1 MKIIFLI
8 LFNFFLLTNNLIAD
22 NPLEKKIISAKSFIE
37 MKFDL
42 FFTKNKNRL
51 VTVRQMP
58 TMIVYQNID
67 VRSKFNDQEELI
79 INVKATMDKGRY
91 KKKKYLPKNSDCNS
105 LRNKWLT
112 GLTGYSFFS
121 HKRNYKVSEDDLE
134 QVLKDEIYDIDELT
148 DKEVSDLIEKTKIEI
163 EILHPNKLN
172 SISCAGKLTQITLD

>member
-1 MKIIFLI
+1 MKLFFLI
-8 LFNFFLLTNNLIAD
+8 VLNFFLLTNNLIAD
-22 NPLEKKIISAKSFIE
+22 NPLEKKIISAKNFIE

-42 FFTKNKNRL
+42 FFIKNKNRL
-51 VTVRQMP
+51 ITLRKMP
-58 TMIVYQNID
+58 SMIVYQN
-67 VRSKFNDQEELI
+67 VNAKSKFNDQDELI
-79 INVKATMDKGRY
+79 INVKATMDKSRY
-91 KKKKYLPKNSDCNS
+91 KKKKYFPKNSDCNS

-112 GLTGYSFFS
+112 GLTGYSFFT

-148 DKEVSDLIEKTKIEI
+148 NKEVSDLIEKTKIKI

>member
-8 LFNFFLLTNNLIAD
+8 LLNFFLLTNNLIAD

-42 FFTKNKNRL
+42 FFLKTKNRL
-51 VTVRQMP
+51 VSLRAMP

-67 VRSKFNDQEELI
+67 VKTKFNKQDEIMIQ
-79 INVKATMDKGRY
+79 VKATMDKGRY
-91 KKKKYLPKNSDCNS
+91 KKKKYIPKNSDCNS

-112 GLTGYSFFS
+112 GITGYSFFS
-121 HKRNYKVSEDDLE
+121 HKSNYKVSEDDLE

-148 DKEVSDLIEKTKIEI
+148 DKEIRELIEKTKIEI

-172 SISCAGKLTQITLD
+172 SISCAGKLTQITLN

>member
-51 VTVRQMP
+51 IVLGSMP
-58 TMIVYQNID
+58 TMIVYQSID

-121 HKRNYKVSEDDLE
+121 HKRNYKVSENDLE

>member
-8 LFNFFLLTNNLIAD
+8 LLNFFLLTNNLIAD

-51 VTVRQMP
+51 IAYKQMP
-58 TMIVYQNID
+58 AMIVYQNID
-67 VRSKFNDQEELI
+67 VRSKFNDQEELM

-91 KKKKYLPKNSDCNS
+91 KKKKYLPKKSDCNS

-134 QVLKDEIYDIDELT
+134 QVLKDEIYDIDEIT
-148 DKEVSDLIEKTKIEI
+148 DKEVNELIEKTKIEI

-172 SISCAGKLTQITLD
+172 SISCAGKLTQITLN

>member
-1 MKIIFLI
+1 MKWKLKIYYQK
-8 LFNFFLLTNNLIAD
+8 FNEFFI
-22 NPLEKKIISAKSFIE
+22 
-37 MKFDL
+37 
-42 FFTKNKNRL
+42 KNKNRL
-51 VTVRQMP
+51 ITLRQMP

-148 DKEVSDLIEKTKIEI
+148 DNEISDLIEKTKIEI

>member
-37 MKFDL
+37 IKFDL

-51 VTVRQMP
+51 ITPRQMP
-58 TMIVYQNID
+58 AMIVYQNID
-67 VRSKFNDQEELI
+67 VRSKFNDQDELI
-79 INVKATMDKGRY
+79 IKVIATMDKGRY
-91 KKKKYLPKNSDCNS
+91 KKKKYFPKNSDCNS

-112 GLTGYSFFS
+112 DLTGYSFFT
-121 HKRNYKVSEDDLE
+121 HKRNYKVSENDLE

-148 DKEVSDLIEKTKIEI
+148 DKEVSELITKTKIEI
-163 EILHPNKLN
+163 EILHPNKSN
-172 SISCAGKLTQITLD
+172 SISCGGKLTQIILD

>member
-1 MKIIFLI
+1 MKLFFLI
-8 LFNFFLLTNNLIAD
+8 LFNFFLLSNNLIAD

-172 SISCAGKLTQITLD
+172 SISCSGKLTQITLD

>member
-1 MKIIFLI
+1 
-8 LFNFFLLTNNLIAD
+8 
-22 NPLEKKIISAKSFIE
+22 
-37 MKFDL
+37 
-42 FFTKNKNRL
+42 
-51 VTVRQMP
+51 
-58 TMIVYQNID
+58 
-67 VRSKFNDQEELI
+67 
-79 INVKATMDKGRY
+79 MDKGRY
-91 KKKKYLPKNSDCNS
+91 KQKKYLPKNSDCNS

-148 DKEVSDLIEKTKIEI
+148 DNEIRDLIEKTKIEI

>member
-1 MKIIFLI
+1 MKLFFLI
-8 LFNFFLLTNNLIAD
+8 VLNFFLLTNNLIAE

-51 VTVRQMP
+51 ITVRQMP
-58 TMIVYQNID
+58 TMIVYQNIN
-67 VRSKFNDQEELI
+67 VKSKFNNQDELI
-79 INVKATMDKGRY
+79 IKIKATMDKGRY

-112 GLTGYSFFS
+112 GITGYSFFT
-121 HKRNYKVSEDDLE
+121 HKRNYKVNKDDLE

-148 DKEVSDLIEKTKIEI
+148 DKEVNELITKTKIEI

-172 SISCAGKLTQITLD
+172 SISCSGKLTQTTLD

>member
-1 MKIIFLI
+1 MKLFFLI
-8 LFNFFLLTNNLIAD
+8 LINFFLLTNNLIAD

-42 FFTKNKNRL
+42 FFLKNKNR
-51 VTVRQMP
+51 TYANRTIP
-58 TMIVYQNID
+58 TMIVYQSID
-67 VRSKFNDQEELI
+67 VKSKFNDKEELI
-79 INVKATMDKGRY
+79 IRVKAIMNKKRY
-91 KKKKYLPKNSDCNS
+91 KQKKYLPKNSDCNS

-172 SISCAGKLTQITLD
+172 SISCAGKLTQIILD